1 MNERLME
8 FLLRSEVEKLS
19 QEKKKLYKFIIKH
32 EDLLAQQAETADQFR
47 HLLVV
52 HSPYSLASRYFELP
66 VEKVMQTMNN
76 IEAELNERI
85 EQRCSKV
92 EWIDYTDHFIQNAGT
107 SDDKR
112 VYLFVN

>member
-19 QEKKKLYKFIIKH
+19 AEKRKLYKFIIKH

-52 HSPYSLASRYFELP
+52 HSPYELAGRYFDLP
-66 VEKVMQTMNN
+66 VVKVMQAMEK
-76 IEAELNERI
+76 IESELNDRI
-85 EQRCSKV
+85 EQRCSRVK
-92 EWIDYTDHFIQNAGT
+92 WIDYTDHFSQIAGD
-107 SDDKR
+107 SGDKR
-112 VYLFVN
+112 VFLFLN

>member
-32 EDLLAQQAETADQFR
+32 EDLLAKQAETADQFR

-52 HSPYSLASRYFELP
+52 HSPYELAGRYLDMP
-66 VEKVMQTMNN
+66 VRQVMKEMEG
-76 IEAELNERI
+76 IETELNERI
-85 EQRCSKV
+85 EQRCSRV
-92 EWIDYTDHFIQNAGT
+92 EWIDYTEHFSQTAGA

>member
-8 FLLRSEVEKLS
+8 FLLRSEVEKLT

-32 EDLLAQQAETADQFR
+32 EDLLAGQAETADQFR

-52 HSPYSLASRYFELP
+52 HSPYELAGRYFDVP
-66 VEKVMQTMNN
+66 VEKVMQAMDK
-76 IEAELNERI
+76 IEAELNEKI
-85 EQRCSKV
+85 EQRCSRVK
-92 EWIDYTDHFIQNAGT
+92 WIDYTDHFPQTAGAL
-107 SDDKR
+107 DDKR